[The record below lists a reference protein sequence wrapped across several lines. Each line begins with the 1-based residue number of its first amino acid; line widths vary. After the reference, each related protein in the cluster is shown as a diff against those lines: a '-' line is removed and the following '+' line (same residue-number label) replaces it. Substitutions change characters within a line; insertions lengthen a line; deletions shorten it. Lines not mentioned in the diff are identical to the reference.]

1 MSCWGQQLLSYFTHY
16 TKKCKWFMSGLL
28 TTWDLG
34 PQWADTKTLPPYFL
48 SSPLLSF
55 LSFSLVVK
63 EILITEH
70 KIGRTEDFT
79 AMNLKKTQNKKTFFF
94 LPWWIVSELLAKSEL
109 LTFWDWLLWST
120 TRHPSLYF
128 ILFFLHHNNAPL
140 PWGKHSFF
148 DSTKMI
154 IHIPNRIPQAIMFVI
169 HN

>member
-55 LSFSLVVK
+55 LSFSLAVK

-79 AMNLKKTQNKKTFFF
+79 AMNLKKTQNKKTLFFYHDG
-94 LPWWIVSELLAKSEL
+94 LSVSYWLRVSYWPFEIDFFEAPHGTLLCIL
-109 LTFWDWLLWST
+109 FYFFST
-120 TRHPSLYF
+120 TIMPLSPEVSTA
-128 ILFFLHHNNAPL
+128 FL
-140 PWGKHSFF
+140 
-148 DSTKMI
+148 
-154 IHIPNRIPQAIMFVI
+154 IPQKWLSTSQIEFLKQ
-169 HN
+169 